1 VALTVEEVR
10 NIAQLARLKLTEPE
24 LQRFAQQLSA
34 VLEHAARLQQVDTT
48 AIPPTASVLPL
59 TAPLRP
65 DAARPGLPAERLLAN
80 APDAEGDMFR
90 VPQVLEE
97 QP

>member
-10 NIAQLARLKLTEPE
+10 NIAQLARLQLSEPE
-24 LQRFAQQLSA
+24 LRRFAQQLSA

-65 DAARPGLPAERLLAN
+65 DEPRPGLPVERLLAN
-80 APDAEGDMFR
+80 APEAEADMFR

-97 QP
+97 QS